1 MMNVRL
7 EIGEEVLYQ
16 TERAVLTN
24 KRLLASL
31 DRKSRNQTTDE
42 ADLKD
47 ISGFQ
52 KLSGGQESRMK
63 QGVISLI
70 IGLALK
76 LIQVVLSGSVS
87 YKIEGFFFMV
97 SALAILIGIYLVL
110 SSYMR
115 IQPNTTVVFNVVG
128 SRDIPV
134 RFPGKD
140 SPLADEMTRLFA
152 RTKRGLH

>member
-1 MMNVRL
+1 MNVRL

-31 DRKSRNQTTDE
+31 DRKSRNQPTDE

-63 QGVISLI
+63 HGVISLI
-70 IGLALK
+70 IGLALT